1 MSQKEIPE
9 TGRLNIGG
17 LNEGVV
23 IDHIQAGGA
32 MKIYEY
38 LNLEKLDCSVAII
51 KNARSNKMGKKDIIK
66 VECPVDMLDLDILGF
81 IDHNITVN
89 IIKNGEIVD
98 KKKLH
103 LPKQIVNV
111 IKCKNPRCITS
122 IEHGLDQVFVLSNE
136 EKEIYR
142 CRYCDEKYHASK
154 AKHK

>member
-66 VECPVDMLDLDILGF
+66 IEGPLDLSLIH
-81 IDHNITVN
+81 ISEPTR
-89 IIKNGEIVD
+89 
-98 KKKLH
+98 
-103 LPKQIVNV
+103 P
-111 IKCKNPRCITS
+111 
-122 IEHGLDQVFVLSNE
+122 
-136 EKEIYR
+136 Y
-142 CRYCDEKYHASK
+142 
-154 AKHK
+154 